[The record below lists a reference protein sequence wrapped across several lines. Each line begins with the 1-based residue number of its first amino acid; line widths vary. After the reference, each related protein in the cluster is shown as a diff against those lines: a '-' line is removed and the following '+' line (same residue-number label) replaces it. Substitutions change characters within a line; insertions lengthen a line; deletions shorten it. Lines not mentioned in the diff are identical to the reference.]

1 MEPGRKRFPRY
12 MRMENRRVVYF
23 VLLGAFSYG
32 NAEDNSKNGAAMGRV
47 GKKALSVLQYL
58 IVNHVRT
65 VSAEELI
72 EQFWTEN
79 NSADPSNALRN
90 MLYKIRNLLK
100 NMFSEQ
106 DNLLLTLPEGYAWKE
121 DVQLVLDTE
130 QFEGLCL
137 EAGKKEGDEY
147 CEMLRKMIS
156 LYKGEFLPGN
166 DSEWTRAPR
175 QYYRTLWLDACKAIL
190 PLLYKKEQWME
201 IVSICNQAYGVDFGI
216 EDFTAYQMQALI
228 ALGQPEQA
236 TEKYEAFRGRML
248 QEFEMPPT
256 ERIEQIYTLAASLR
270 KNGLEEQDIF
280 RMVCEEDSDPRAF
293 FCTFSVFQ
301 NIVALERRHLARSGT
316 DSTLVIVSL
325 GKEAVPTTDARRLER
340 ILLEKLRA
348 GDPVARLEARSYI
361 LMLTGADLENAQI
374 VAGRIDCAFHKTYR
388 HSRANLTFRMTSL
401 KPGTGGQETDCR

>member
-1 MEPGRKRFPRY
+1 MTMGKGK
-12 MRMENRRVVYF
+12 VVYF
-23 VLLGAFSYG
+23 GLLGAFSYG
-32 NAEDNSKNGAAMGRV
+32 SSAEEVKNGAALGRV
-47 GKKALSVLQYL
+47 GKKTLSFLQYL
-58 IVNHVRT
+58 VVNHMRT

-79 NSADPSNALRN
+79 NSADPANALRN

-100 NMFSEQ
+100 HMFPEQ
-106 DNLLLTLPEGYAWKE
+106 DNLLLTLPDGYAWKA
-121 DVQLVLDTE
+121 DVDIVLDTE

-137 EAGKKEGDEY
+137 EAGKKTGEEHCGLLRR
-147 CEMLRKMIS
+147 MLF

-166 DSEWTRAPR
+166 DSEWARAPR
-175 QYYRTLWLDACKAIL
+175 QYYRTLYLDASRAIL
-190 PLLYKKEQWME
+190 PYLYEKEQWME

-236 TEKYEAFRGRML
+236 IEKYDAFRDRML

-256 ERIEQIYTLAASLR
+256 ERIEQIYNLAAGLR
-270 KNGLEEQDIF
+270 KNGLEEQDII
-280 RMVCEEDSDPRAF
+280 RMVCEEDSDSHAF

-316 DSTLVIVSL
+316 DSTLIIVSL

-348 GDPVARLEARSYI
+348 GDPIARLEARSYI
-361 LMLTGADLENAQI
+361 LMLTGANLENAQL

-388 HSRANLTFRMTSL
+388 HSRANLTFRMTAL
-401 KPGTGGQETDCR
+401 KPGTGGQE